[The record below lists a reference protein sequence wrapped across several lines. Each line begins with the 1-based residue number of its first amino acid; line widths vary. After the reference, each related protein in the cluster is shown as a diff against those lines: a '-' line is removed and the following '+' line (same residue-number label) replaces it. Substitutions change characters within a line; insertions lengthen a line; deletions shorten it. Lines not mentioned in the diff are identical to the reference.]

1 MYYVIQSRV
10 ADCSLTGDFGGMF
23 SMTIGV
29 LLMFTV
35 FLSNLTYHSLVVGHT
50 VITIKKKKCCQ
61 FNFEMLSIL
70 CYILI
75 SDTLKYKNRKAD
87 FKNQ

>member
-10 ADCSLTGDFGGMF
+10 ADCSLTGVFGGTF
-23 SMTIGV
+23 LMTIEV

-35 FLSNLTYHSLVVGHT
+35 FLSNLTYNSLVVGHT
-50 VITIKKKKCCQ
+50 VITIKKKICCQ
-61 FNFEMLSIL
+61 FSFEMLSIL

-75 SDTLKYKNRKAD
+75 SGT
-87 FKNQ
+87 